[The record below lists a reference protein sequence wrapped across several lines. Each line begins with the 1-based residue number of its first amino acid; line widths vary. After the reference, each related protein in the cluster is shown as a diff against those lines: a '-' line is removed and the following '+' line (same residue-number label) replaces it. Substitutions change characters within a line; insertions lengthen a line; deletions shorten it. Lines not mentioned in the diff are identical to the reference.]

1 MIIKLKNKDTLIV
14 DDFRFR
20 CAIGKNKVKKNK
32 IEGDLSTPSG
42 IFKLQTLYFRKD
54 RVKKPLTKIKI
65 KQIKNNLGWCNDSRS
80 IFYNKEIF
88 IKKNIKHEKL
98 YRKDNKYDYFI
109 VIDYNTKKPRPYCGS
124 AIFIHL
130 TKDYKPTAGC
140 ISLKKKDFEIMVK
153 IIKKTTLIQI
163 N

>member
-140 ISLKKKDFEIMVK
+140 IS
-153 IIKKTTLIQI
+153 
-163 N
+163 

>member
-1 MIIKLKNKDTLIV
+1 MLIKLKNKDTLIV